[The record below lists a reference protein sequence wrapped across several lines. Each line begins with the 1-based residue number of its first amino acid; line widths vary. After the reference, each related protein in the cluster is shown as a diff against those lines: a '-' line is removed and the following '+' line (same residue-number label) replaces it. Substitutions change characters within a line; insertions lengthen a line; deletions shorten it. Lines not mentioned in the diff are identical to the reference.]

1 MLYKSEN
8 SCVYGEHM
16 KHITR
21 IFATMIKE
29 ICREEGVCIESF
41 LDNRI
46 FKLRKD
52 SMYQYI
58 FDYQFGLNP
67 ASVHSICC
75 NEDAVEKIMHSLD
88 IPLTW

>member
-1 MLYKSEN
+1 
-8 SCVYGEHM
+8 
-16 KHITR
+16 
-21 IFATMIKE
+21 
-29 ICREEGVCIESF
+29 
-41 LDNRI
+41 
-46 FKLRKD
+46 
-52 SMYQYI
+52 MYQYI